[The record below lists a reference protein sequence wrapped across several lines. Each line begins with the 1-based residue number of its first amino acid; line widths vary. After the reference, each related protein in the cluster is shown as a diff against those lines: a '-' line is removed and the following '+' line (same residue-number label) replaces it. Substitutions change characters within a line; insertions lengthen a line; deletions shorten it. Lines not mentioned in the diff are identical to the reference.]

1 MEDMIV
7 GAVKETITPG
17 KGPITMET
25 DNITMT
31 MALSKLEEI
40 LGKSFPSIIT
50 I

>member
-1 MEDMIV
+1 MEDIIV

-17 KGPITMET
+17 KGPVTMET

-31 MALSKLEEI
+31 IALSKLEEFF
-40 LGKSFPSIIT
+40 GKPFPSIIT